1 MKPEEVLA
9 LVNAGYTKAEIEQ
22 MSNPAPAPAPAPAPD
37 PAPVPDPV
45 PAPAPAPDPA
55 PAPESGNA
63 EILSAIKALENHFT
77 AAMQAASLS
86 AAMLKNPSEG
96 DTLESVMAQIIQPT
110 PPKSK

>member
-22 MSNPAPAPAPAPAPD
+22 MNNPAPAPEPAPAPAPE
-37 PAPVPDPV
+37 PV
-45 PAPAPAPDPA
+45 PAPAPA

-63 EILSAIKALENHFT
+63 EILSAIKALENRFT

-86 AAMLKNPSEG
+86 AAMLNNPSEG

-110 PPKSK
+110 APKSK

>member
-22 MSNPAPAPAPAPAPD
+22 MSNPAPAPE
-37 PAPVPDPV
+37 
-45 PAPAPAPDPA
+45 PAPAPAPEPVPAPAPA

-63 EILSAIKALENHFT
+63 EILNAIKALENRFT

-86 AAMLKNPSEG
+86 AAMLNNPSEG

-110 PPKSK
+110 APKSK

>member
-22 MSNPAPAPAPAPAPD
+22 MSNPAPAPE
-37 PAPVPDPV
+37 
-45 PAPAPAPDPA
+45 PAPAPAPEPAPAPAPEPAPA

-63 EILSAIKALENHFT
+63 EILSAIKALENRFT

-86 AAMLKNPSEG
+86 AAMLNNPSEG

-110 PPKSK
+110 APKSK

>member
-22 MSNPAPAPAPAPAPD
+22 MSNPAPAPE
-37 PAPVPDPV
+37 PV
-45 PAPAPAPDPA
+45 PAPAPEPVPAPAPTPAPA

-63 EILSAIKALENHFT
+63 EILSAIKALENRFT

-86 AAMLKNPSEG
+86 AAMLNNPPAG